1 MAQPRARARLG
12 LTSEQR
18 ALVEGA
24 LALVP
29 RVVASLRARAGAIL
43 GEGECTSLAHDGLV
57 DAAAAFDASLG
68 VPFGSFA
75 WLRMQGSI
83 LDGVRREA
91 RHRRWLHA
99 GAAAA
104 RRFLATEADEAD
116 PLHESDH
123 DAEARLGELA
133 EGALV
138 AMLEAAAAEGA
149 GGEDDALERHA
160 LERLRVELG
169 RARAGLSERDAAIL
183 EQHYREERDLKDIA
197 RDLGVSY
204 ASVRRYHKGVLGR
217 LAERLR
223 ERGVGPEALPP

>member
-1 MAQPRARARLG
+1 MAQPRARARLR

-24 LALVP
+24 LSLVP
-29 RVVASLRARAGAIL
+29 RVVASLRARAAAIL
-43 GEGECTSLAHDGLV
+43 GDAECTSLAHDGLV
-57 DAAAAFDASLG
+57 EAAGAFDPSLG

-91 RHRRWLHA
+91 RHRKWMYA

-104 RRFLATEADEAD
+104 RRFLSTEPDESD
-116 PLHESDH
+116 PLRESD
-123 DAEARLGELA
+123 DEAEARLGELA

-138 AMLEAAAAEGA
+138 AMLEAAVAEGA

-160 LERLRVELG
+160 LERVQAELCA
-169 RARAGLSERDAAIL
+169 ARAGLSERDAAIL
-183 EQHYREERDLKDIA
+183 EQHYRDERDLKDIA
-197 RDLGVSY
+197 RELGVSY

-217 LAERLR
+217 LAVRLR
-223 ERGVGPEALPP
+223 ERGLGPEVLPR